1 MTLKKIDFGF
11 ALVTFI
17 LGVYVVLEGFSYG
30 FTAADGQPGSGLFP
44 IVVGFALIFF
54 SVINVVRSRVDYLS
68 IQEEF
73 SLLVTKRMLVI
84 LLGNGLIISLM
95 VFFGI
100 MLSTILSIMFTG
112 FVIAWGGIDKRFI
125 IQITIVSIVTTFILH
140 ALFIKVLRIQP
151 LIGIF
156 GF

>member
-1 MTLKKIDFGF
+1 MLKKIDFGF

-125 IQITIVSIVTTFILH
+125 IQITIVSIVTSFILH

>member
-1 MTLKKIDFGF
+1 MLKKIDFGF

-17 LGVYVVLEGFSYG
+17 LGVYVVLEGFSSG

>member
-1 MTLKKIDFGF
+1 MLKKIDFGF
-11 ALVTFI
+11 ALLTLI
-17 LGVYVVLEGFSYG
+17 LGIYVVVEGFSYG

-44 IVVGFALIFF
+44 IIVGLALIFF
-54 SVINVVRSRVDYLS
+54 SAINVLRSRIDYLS
-68 IQEEF
+68 IKEEF
-73 SLLVTKRMLVI
+73 SLLVTKRTLVI

-95 VFFGI
+95 SVFGI
-100 MLSTILSIMFTG
+100 LLSTIFSILFTG
-112 FVIAWGGIDKRFI
+112 LMIAWGAIDRRFV
-125 IQITIVSIVTTFILH
+125 IQITVISVLSTLALH

>member
-1 MTLKKIDFGF
+1 MLKKIDFGF
-11 ALVTFI
+11 ALVTLI

-44 IVVGFALIFF
+44 IIVGFALIFF

-73 SLLVTKRMLVI
+73 SLLVTKRMLI
-84 LLGNGLIISLM
+84 SLLGNGLIISLM

-112 FVIAWGGIDKRFI
+112 LVIAWGGIDKRFI
-125 IQITIVSIVTTFILH
+125 IQMTIVSIVTTFILH

>member
-1 MTLKKIDFGF
+1 M
-11 ALVTFI
+11 
-17 LGVYVVLEGFSYG
+17 
-30 FTAADGQPGSGLFP
+30 
-44 IVVGFALIFF
+44 
-54 SVINVVRSRVDYLS
+54 VRSRVDYLS

>member
-1 MTLKKIDFGF
+1 MLKKIDFGF

-54 SVINVVRSRVDYLS
+54 SVINVVRSRIDYLS

-73 SLLVTKRMLVI
+73 SLLVTKRTLVI

>member
-1 MTLKKIDFGF
+1 MLKKIDLSF
-11 ALVTFI
+11 ALVTLI

-44 IVVGFALIFF
+44 IIVGFALIFF

-112 FVIAWGGIDKRFI
+112 LVIAWGGIDKRFI
-125 IQITIVSIVTTFILH
+125 IQMTIVSIVTTFFLH

>member
-1 MTLKKIDFGF
+1 MLKKIDFGF
-11 ALVTFI
+11 ALVTLI
-17 LGVYVVLEGFSYG
+17 LGIYVVVEGFSYG

-44 IVVGFALIFF
+44 IIVGFALIFF
-54 SVINVVRSRVDYLS
+54 SAINVLRSRIDYLS
-68 IQEEF
+68 IKEEF
-73 SLLVTKRMLVI
+73 SLLVTKRTLVI

-95 VFFGI
+95 SFLGI
-100 MLSTILSIMFTG
+100 MLSTILSILFTG
-112 FVIAWGGIDKRFI
+112 LMIAWGAIDKRFV
-125 IQITIVSIVTTFILH
+125 IQITVIAVVSTLVLH

>member
-1 MTLKKIDFGF
+1 MLKKIDFGF
-11 ALVTFI
+11 ALITFI

-44 IVVGFALIFF
+44 IIVGFALIFF
-54 SVINVVRSRVDYLS
+54 SVINLVRSRIDYLS

-100 MLSTILSIMFTG
+100 ILSTILSIIFTG
-112 FVIAWGGIDKRFI
+112 LVIAWGGIDKRFI
-125 IQITIVSIVTTFILH
+125 IQMIIVSIVTTFILH
-140 ALFIKVLRIQP
+140 ILFIKVLRIQP

>member
-1 MTLKKIDFGF
+1 MLKKIDFGF
-11 ALVTFI
+11 ALLTLI

-30 FTAADGQPGSGLFP
+30 FTEADGQPGSGLFP
-44 IVVGFALIFF
+44 IIVGFALIFF
-54 SVINVVRSRVDYLS
+54 SAINVVRSRIDYLS
-68 IQEEF
+68 IKEEF
-73 SLLVTKRMLVI
+73 SLIVTKRMLII

-95 VFFGI
+95 SFLGI
-100 MLSTILSIMFTG
+100 MLSTILSILFTG
-112 FVIAWGGIDKRFI
+112 LMIAWGAIDKRFV
-125 IQITIVSIVTTFILH
+125 IQITVIAVVSTLVLH

>member
-1 MTLKKIDFGF
+1 MLKKIDFGF

>member
-1 MTLKKIDFGF
+1 MLKKIDLSF
-11 ALVTFI
+11 ALVTLI

-44 IVVGFALIFF
+44 IIVGFALIFF
-54 SVINVVRSRVDYLS
+54 SIINVVRSRVDYLS

-112 FVIAWGGIDKRFI
+112 LVIAWGGIDKRFI
-125 IQITIVSIVTTFILH
+125 IQMTIVSIVTTFFLH

>member
-1 MTLKKIDFGF
+1 MLKKIDFGF

-54 SVINVVRSRVDYLS
+54 SVINVVRSRIDYLS

>member
-1 MTLKKIDFGF
+1 MLKKIDFGF

-95 VFFGI
+95 VFLGI

>member
-1 MTLKKIDFGF
+1 MLKKIDFGF
-11 ALVTFI
+11 ALLTLI
-17 LGVYVVLEGFSYG
+17 LGIYVVVEGFSYG

-44 IVVGFALIFF
+44 IIVGLALIFF
-54 SVINVVRSRVDYLS
+54 SAINVLRSRIDYLS
-68 IQEEF
+68 IKEEF
-73 SLLVTKRMLVI
+73 SLLVTKRTLVI

-95 VFFGI
+95 SFFGI
-100 MLSTILSIMFTG
+100 LLSTIFSILFTG
-112 FVIAWGGIDKRFI
+112 LMIAWGAIDRRFV
-125 IQITIVSIVTTFILH
+125 IQITVISVLSTLALH

>member
-1 MTLKKIDFGF
+1 MLKKIDFGF
-11 ALVTFI
+11 ALITFI

-44 IVVGFALIFF
+44 IIVGFALIFF
-54 SVINVVRSRVDYLS
+54 SVINLVRSRIDYLS

-100 MLSTILSIMFTG
+100 MLSTILSIIFTG
-112 FVIAWGGIDKRFI
+112 LVIAWGGIDKRFI
-125 IQITIVSIVTTFILH
+125 IQMIIVSIVTTFILH
-140 ALFIKVLRIQP
+140 ILFIKVLRIQP

>member
-1 MTLKKIDFGF
+1 MLKKIDFGF
-11 ALVTFI
+11 ALITFI

-44 IVVGFALIFF
+44 IIVGFALIFF
-54 SVINVVRSRVDYLS
+54 SVINLVRSRIDYLS

-100 MLSTILSIMFTG
+100 MLSTILSIIFTG
-112 FVIAWGGIDKRFI
+112 LVIAWGGIDKRFI
-125 IQITIVSIVTTFILH
+125 IQMTIVSIVTTFILH
-140 ALFIKVLRIQP
+140 TLFIKVLRIQP

>member
-1 MTLKKIDFGF
+1 MLKKIDFGF
-11 ALVTFI
+11 ALVTLI

-44 IVVGFALIFF
+44 IIVGFALIFF

-112 FVIAWGGIDKRFI
+112 LVIAWGGVDKRFI
-125 IQITIVSIVTTFILH
+125 IQMTIVSIVTTFILH
-140 ALFIKVLRIQP
+140 TLFIKVLRIQP

>member
-1 MTLKKIDFGF
+1 MLKKIDFGF
-11 ALVTFI
+11 ALVTLI

-44 IVVGFALIFF
+44 IVVGFALIFL
-54 SVINVVRSRVDYLS
+54 SVINVVRSRIDYLS

>member
-1 MTLKKIDFGF
+1 MLKKIDFGF

-17 LGVYVVLEGFSYG
+17 LGIYVVLEGFSYG

>member
-1 MTLKKIDFGF
+1 M
-11 ALVTFI
+11 
-17 LGVYVVLEGFSYG
+17 LEGFSYG

-44 IVVGFALIFF
+44 IIVGFALIFF

-112 FVIAWGGIDKRFI
+112 LVIAWGGVDKRFI
-125 IQITIVSIVTTFILH
+125 IQLTIVSIVTTFFLH

>member
-1 MTLKKIDFGF
+1 MLKKIDFGF

-17 LGVYVVLEGFSYG
+17 LGIYVVLEGFSYG

-44 IVVGFALIFF
+44 IIVGFALIFF
-54 SVINVVRSRVDYLS
+54 SVINLVRSRIDYLS

-84 LLGNGLIISLM
+84 LLGNGLIVSLM

-100 MLSTILSIMFTG
+100 MLSTILSIIFTG
-112 FVIAWGGIDKRFI
+112 LVIAWGGIDKRFI
-125 IQITIVSIVTTFILH
+125 IQMTIVSIVTTFILH